1 MRPPRLPRPRGP
13 LTDELFGAFRTGTDD
28 FQAVLSTA
36 PTAVGA
42 DAALALWA
50 LHELHYR
57 GFAGV
62 DDHLEWDPTLLQV
75 RALLEGDLERRLR
88 QRWVRPPGLAFVDD
102 VFDWID
108 GQDGISLARHVHRDA
123 DRDQVLDLMRVRSLY
138 HLKESDPLTWLVPR
152 LGVQAKAALMELQF
166 DEYGNGDPNRLHH
179 HLFAVGMEAAGLEP
193 AYDAHVDVAPLEVL
207 EQNNALSLFG
217 LHRRL
222 RGAALGHLAAFE
234 ATSSLPSRRM
244 AEGLRRLDFPEEL
257 IAYYDEHVEADAVH
271 EQLAVRTIAAAL
283 LAEEPELEADL
294 WFGAF
299 TCLDLEDR
307 FARRMLARWGIEE
320 AAA

>member
-1 MRPPRLPRPRGP
+1 MRPPRLPRARGP
-13 LTDELFGAFRTGTDD
+13 LTDELFGALRSGATDV
-28 FQAVLSTA
+28 QTVLTTA

-42 DAALALWA
+42 DAALALWT

-57 GFAGV
+57 GFEGV
-62 DDHLEWDPTLLQV
+62 DDHLEWHPG
-75 RALLEGDLERRLR
+75 LLEVRSLLESDLERRLR
-88 QRWVRPPGLAFVDD
+88 QRWVRPEGLSFVED
-102 VFDWID
+102 VFEWID

-123 DRDQVLDLMRVRSLY
+123 DREQVVDLLRVRSLY
-138 HLKESDPLTWLVPR
+138 HLKESDPVSWLVPR
-152 LGVQAKAALMELQF
+152 LDVPAKAALMELQF

-179 HLFAVGMEAAGLEP
+179 HLFAAGMEAAGLEP

-257 IAYYDEHVEADAVH
+257 VAYYDEHVEADAVH
-271 EQLAVRTIAAAL
+271 EQLAVRTIGAAL
-283 LAEEPELEADL
+283 LAEAPELEDDL

-307 FARRMLARWGIEE
+307 FARAMFTRWGVGEV
-320 AAA
+320 AA

>member
-1 MRPPRLPRPRGP
+1 MRPPKLPRARGP
-13 LTDELFGAFRTGTDD
+13 LTDELVGALRAGGDFRT
-28 FQAVLSTA
+28 VLSTS

-42 DAALALWA
+42 DAALALWT
-50 LHELHYR
+50 LHELYYR
-57 GFAGV
+57 GFADV
-62 DDHLEWDPTLLQV
+62 DDRLEWHPTLLGV
-75 RALLEGDLERRLR
+75 RGLLEGDLERRLR
-88 QRWVRPPGLAFVDD
+88 QRWVRPEGLSFVED
-102 VFDWID
+102 VFGWID
-108 GQDGISLARHVHRDA
+108 GQDGVSLARHVHRDA
-123 DRDQVLDLMRVRSLY
+123 DRDQVVDLLRARSLY
-138 HLKESDPLTWLVPR
+138 HLKESDPVAWLVPR
-152 LGVQAKAALMELQF
+152 LGVPAKAALMELQL

-179 HLFAVGMEAAGLEP
+179 HLFAVGLEAAGLEA

-244 AEGLRRLDFPEEL
+244 AEGLRRLEFPEEL
-257 IAYYDEHVEADAVH
+257 AAYYDEHVEADAVH
-271 EQLAVRTIAAAL
+271 EQLAVRTIGAAA
-283 LAEEPELEADL
+283 LAEEPALEDDL

-307 FARRMLARWGIEE
+307 FARAMLTRWGVREV
-320 AAA
+320 AA